1 VTSIVIHYQE
11 IALKGKNR
19 PWFLGR
25 LVRHLRAGL
34 AGLDVQ
40 AVRPLMGRIEVV
52 LGPRAD
58 REVVGERLRRTFG
71 IANFSYA
78 SRAPLDLKA
87 IAAAILDDLGD
98 RVPKTFR
105 VTAKRAD
112 KRFPMTSPQIE
123 HEIGGRIRAA
133 RGWTVD
139 LGNPELTIRVE
150 LLSTEAFY
158 SFGKERGPGGL
169 PVGTAGRVACL
180 LSGGIDSPVAAHR
193 MMKRGC
199 VVTFIHFHSYPIL
212 SRASIDKAKELVA
225 LLSTWQ
231 LYSRLHLVA
240 FGDIQQQVV
249 LSVPGP
255 MRVIV
260 YRRLMLRIAERIARA
275 RRAQALVTGDVVGQV
290 ASQTL
295 ENLVVVGRAATL
307 PVLRPLIG
315 MDKEE
320 ITAEAIRLGTYP
332 VSIIPDQDCCTLFTP
347 RNPLT
352 RGRIVAVEAAEQ
364 ALQIDEMLERAAR
377 EAIVE
382 EFRFP

>member
-1 VTSIVIHYQE
+1 MTSIVIHYQE

-158 SFGKERGPGGL
+158 SFGKERGPG
-169 PVGTAGRVACL
+169 
-180 LSGGIDSPVAAHR
+180 
-193 MMKRGC
+193 
-199 VVTFIHFHSYPIL
+199 
-212 SRASIDKAKELVA
+212 
-225 LLSTWQ
+225 
-231 LYSRLHLVA
+231 
-240 FGDIQQQVV
+240 
-249 LSVPGP
+249 
-255 MRVIV
+255 
-260 YRRLMLRIAERIARA
+260 
-275 RRAQALVTGDVVGQV
+275 
-290 ASQTL
+290 
-295 ENLVVVGRAATL
+295 
-307 PVLRPLIG
+307 
-315 MDKEE
+315 
-320 ITAEAIRLGTYP
+320 IRL
-332 VSIIPDQDCCTLFTP
+332 SQ
-347 RNPLT
+347 
-352 RGRIVAVEAAEQ
+352 
-364 ALQIDEMLERAAR
+364 
-377 EAIVE
+377 
-382 EFRFP
+382 